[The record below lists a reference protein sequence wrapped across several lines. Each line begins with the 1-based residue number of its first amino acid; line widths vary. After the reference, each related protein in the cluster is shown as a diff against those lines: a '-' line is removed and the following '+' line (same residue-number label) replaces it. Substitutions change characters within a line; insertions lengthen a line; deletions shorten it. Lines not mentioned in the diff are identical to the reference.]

1 MLITHGDAQ
10 GKHQVLGPK
19 SMGNNNQFKN
29 LDRFRVDNVHQE
41 TYKILGGLH
50 RHGLQGEFA
59 VELIIGEDKQ
69 ESRDGQRG
77 DDNNDQDYDDGGD
90 NQPGSDKKKKLV
102 FTDKQGE
109 KTLDKLENINID
121 HFDTEAMIDPLF
133 KQTTAKFDEMGL
145 GSLMS
150 SKLNVNSDL
159 LIQLDS

>member
-1 MLITHGDAQ
+1 
-10 GKHQVLGPK
+10 
-19 SMGNNNQFKN
+19 
-29 LDRFRVDNVHQE
+29 
-41 TYKILGGLH
+41 
-50 RHGLQGEFA
+50 
-59 VELIIGEDKQ
+59 LIIGDDKQ
-69 ESRDGQRG
+69 EARDGHTG
-77 DDNNDQDYDDGGD
+77 DDNNDQDYEDGGD
-90 NQPGSDKKKKLV
+90 NQPGSDKKRKKKKLV

-159 LIQLDS
+159 LI